1 MADKDDIELDDFD
14 LDEFNF
20 DEFNMD
26 SADAVDDRKP
36 TTVIKDSAIEDSADR
51 SLTKTL
57 FVVPLRS
64 RYQKSTNPR
73 LRP

>member
-26 SADAVDDRKP
+26 SRMRWSDRETHHGHKRQCYRR
-36 TTVIKDSAIEDSADR
+36 I
-51 SLTKTL
+51 
-57 FVVPLRS
+57 
-64 RYQKSTNPR
+64 PR
-73 LRP
+73 IAH